1 MTIRR
6 YLAGLAFSFLALL
19 PVAASANVMQVCQG
33 DVSGAS
39 TGSRTIGG
47 TLSAVPSGTIYVLNG
62 AGCANVLAQDVGYFL
77 SQGYT
82 LPSGLPSLQIVIPV
96 TATGTTAFQIGT
108 LPPNAA
114 IVGVY
119 ASNTDASHAV
129 TGGINI
135 GSTSGGNDIV
145 AGANFAMST
154 ATVAAPT
161 QANIATRLFS
171 ITAGQPIFTNAV
183 TSWNT
188 PTTVTITVSYTYF

>member
-1 MTIRR
+1 MKFRH
-6 YLAGLAFSFLALL
+6 LAAAAIAALL
-19 PVAASANVMQVCQG
+19 FAIAPASANVINMCQG

-47 TLSAVPSGTIYVLNG
+47 SLSAVPSGTTYVLNG
-62 AGCANVLAQDVGYFL
+62 AGCANILAQDVGYFL

-82 LPSGLPSLQIVIPV
+82 LPSGLPSMQIVIPT

-145 AGANFAMST
+145 AGANFSLNT
-154 ATVAAPT
+154 ATVNAPT

-171 ITAGQPIFTNAV
+171 TTAGQAIFTNAV

>member
-1 MTIRR
+1 MNIRK
-6 YLAGLAFSFLALL
+6 LLIAAALL
-19 PVAASANVMQVCQG
+19 FAAAPASANVQQMCQG

-39 TGSRTIGG
+39 TGSRQIGG
-47 TLSAVPSGTIYVLNG
+47 SGSAVPSATLYTLNS
-62 AGCANVLAQDVGYFL
+62 AGCAGILAQDVGYFL
-77 SQGYT
+77 SQGFT
-82 LPSGLPSLQIVIPV
+82 LAPGLPSMQIIIPV

-114 IVGVY
+114 ITGVY
-119 ASNTDASHAV
+119 ASNSDATHAV

-145 AGANFAMST
+145 AGANFASGT
-154 ATVAAPT
+154 ASVSAPT

-171 ITAGQPIFTNAV
+171 TSAGQAIFTNAV